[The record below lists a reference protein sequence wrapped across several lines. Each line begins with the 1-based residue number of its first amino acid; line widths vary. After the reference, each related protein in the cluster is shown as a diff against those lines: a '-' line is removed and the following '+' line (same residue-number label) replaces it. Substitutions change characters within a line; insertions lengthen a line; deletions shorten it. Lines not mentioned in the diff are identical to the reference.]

1 VSDPTPVDPKKQL
14 RRAMGLWDVLLFN
27 IAAVLGPRWIAAAA
41 HNGTSSISLWL
52 LAALLF
58 FVPTAFIV
66 VELSTRFPKEGGL
79 YVWSKEAFGEF
90 HGFVSGWTYWIYTF
104 FYFPGLLMAS
114 AAMGAYVG
122 GSGAGYLT
130 QSRTFLMAGSF
141 AFLFVAVFMNIVG
154 LNVGKW
160 LQNAGGVGSYIPLVM
175 LAGMGAYLWHAHG
188 SATHFTLANMR
199 PTWNWDTVNFWPQIA
214 FAFTGIELCAA
225 MSEEVREP
233 RKTFPRAIFGS
244 GFLIAVGYLA
254 GTFAVLSI
262 MKSEGVDPKSGMFQ
276 AIAVGSTILRIG
288 FFGIVAA
295 FLNLFGNAGGI
306 GTTVAGISRIPFV
319 VGIDRYLPSAFGK
332 IHPKWRTPWV
342 AILVQAGISGAIL
355 LAIQVSESVNGAYQ
369 ILVDAGTILNFI
381 PFLYMYAAIIKLAYR
396 PDRIGN
402 ANAVLIPGGKL
413 GVWLM
418 GSLGFAVVL
427 GGIALSLIPP
437 AESAHKWL
445 FETKLIGGTLGG
457 ILIGLTLYYRG
468 ARAKARESAA
478 MPPSAN

>member
-1 VSDPTPVDPKKQL
+1 
-14 RRAMGLWDVLLFN
+14 
-27 IAAVLGPRWIAAAA
+27 
-41 HNGTSSISLWL
+41 
-52 LAALLF
+52 
-58 FVPTAFIV
+58 
-66 VELSTRFPKEGGL
+66 
-79 YVWSKEAFGEF
+79 
-90 HGFVSGWTYWIYTF
+90 
-104 FYFPGLLMAS
+104 
-114 AAMGAYVG
+114 
-122 GSGAGYLT
+122 
-130 QSRTFLMAGSF
+130 
-141 AFLFVAVFMNIVG
+141 
-154 LNVGKW
+154 
-160 LQNAGGVGSYIPLVM
+160 
-175 LAGMGAYLWHAHG
+175 
-188 SATHFTLANMR
+188 
-199 PTWNWDTVNFWPQIA
+199 
-214 FAFTGIELCAA
+214 